1 MTRLCCHAGMDFFP
15 PLVAVFSKELCTPAN
30 RWGCCCLS
38 PWPAAEAW
46 QTPPTRRMWPCSTPC
61 RHGRHLRL
69 LHMALPALVAGAV
82 EAGLVAK
89 EALSRRRRG
98 GTPAGFTDDGFPL
111 GVAFLLK
118 VCDMVQN
125 LLPISRGLVHQHHLP
140 VLAVCAG
147 NSLANC
153 AHANTPA

>member
-1 MTRLCCHAGMDFFP
+1 MSC
-15 PLVAVFSKELCTPAN
+15 
-30 RWGCCCLS
+30 
-38 PWPAAEAW
+38 
-46 QTPPTRRMWPCSTPC
+46 RR
-61 RHGRHLRL
+61 GRHLRL

-118 VCDMVQN
+118 VVAPRETCSN
-125 LLPISRGLVHQHHLP
+125 SRARCIDVTRRFWDRVH
-140 VLAVCAG
+140 C
-147 NSLANC
+147 
-153 AHANTPA
+153 

>member
-1 MTRLCCHAGMDFFP
+1 M
-15 PLVAVFSKELCTPAN
+15 
-30 RWGCCCLS
+30 
-38 PWPAAEAW
+38 
-46 QTPPTRRMWPCSTPC
+46 PC
-61 RHGRHLRL
+61 RRGRHLRL

-118 VCDMVQN
+118 VVVLRQSA
-125 LLPISRGLVHQHHLP
+125 PTRGHGASISYSKSGTGYV
-140 VLAVCAG
+140 AV
-147 NSLANC
+147 NSLDGRTQPGFT
-153 AHANTPA
+153 HSG

>member
-1 MTRLCCHAGMDFFP
+1 
-15 PLVAVFSKELCTPAN
+15 
-30 RWGCCCLS
+30 
-38 PWPAAEAW
+38 
-46 QTPPTRRMWPCSTPC
+46 
-61 RHGRHLRL
+61 
-69 LHMALPALVAGAV
+69 MALPALAAGAV

-118 VCDMVQN
+118 VCDMIQH

-147 NSLANC
+147 WQLFGKLRPCKHPCLMLTHSPQVDQA
-153 AHANTPA
+153 